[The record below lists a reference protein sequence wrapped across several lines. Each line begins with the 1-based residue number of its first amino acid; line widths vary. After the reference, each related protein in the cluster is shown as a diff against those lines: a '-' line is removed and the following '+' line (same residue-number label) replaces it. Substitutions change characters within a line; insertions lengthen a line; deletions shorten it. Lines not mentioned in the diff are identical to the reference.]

1 MHRKRLSGAQ
11 YKKAAREK
19 EEREKK
25 AINQTIKLDK
35 FLYVKNI
42 DDANQTNVN
51 SRHSSSTVLD
61 QSNDVIPT
69 DGVEINN
76 VISSSES
83 EFPNLTAEEII
94 KLIPTDSV
102 EIINKITSNFES
114 ETPNLTTKEI
124 IHETIST
131 PETCNILESSFSFNK
146 DPAFWT
152 VNEHARYYFSING
165 FDVNIYK
172 NCDFINSKLE
182 SRCMTKNMFERLLP
196 YGEKI
201 ESRNDESYLSMQGF
215 NDWKNAQ
222 SRFKQHECST
232 NHRQSLITMK
242 TMANLSNR
250 IDKKLF
256 SQLEDEISYW
266 KNILRRVVAVIKSL
280 SSRGLPFRGQNEVI
294 GSVHNGNFLMAIE
307 LVAQFDPFLAQHISR
322 YGNPGSGHTS
332 HKANDMK
339 KAVLDTLESLDISI
353 SDCRGQAY
361 DTANNMSGRYN
372 GLQAKIKE
380 LNPLAVYIPCAAH
393 SLNLV
398 GTHAVQCSNEA
409 TQFFLHE
416 LDDHQEM
423 MLVLLGNDNS
433 EPAETR
439 NEASG
444 LRKKFEKLETTF
456 MAIFWGFI
464 LNRLN
469 LVSKKLQSVE
479 IDITVVLKL
488 YDSLI
493 NLILSQRDN
502 FDEFEK
508 KAILRA
514 QIKEYKTTI
523 SRKKK
528 RTIPYDES
536 RPDDVQLTGRN
547 HFRINTYLTIL
558 DKLNNEH
565 QKRHYE
571 EFEHELLH
579 FRSLL
584 ISKYNEG
591 EFTALKLLEIIY
603 KDDLKSVFPNIEII
617 LRIYISTPATN
628 CTAERSFSSLKR
640 IKTYLRSKLGQEKL
654 NSLAILTIE
663 SEMTEKIQFEDII
676 QNFVEK
682 KARRKQMK

>member
-35 FLYVKNI
+35 FLFVKNI

-83 EFPNLTAEEII
+83 EFPNLTAEEIN
-94 KLIPTDSV
+94 KLIHTDSV
-102 EIINKITSNFES
+102 EIINKITCNSES

-131 PETCNILESSFSFNK
+131 PESCNILESSFSFNK

-152 VNEHARYYFSING
+152 VNEHARDYFSING
-165 FDVNIYK
+165 FDVNTYK

-196 YGEKI
+196 NGEKI
-201 ESRNDESYLSMQGF
+201 ERFWLVYSESTGKAFCGPCFFFSSRNDEFYLSTQGF

-242 TMANLSNR
+242 TRANLSNR

-307 LVAQFDPFLAQHISR
+307 LVAQFDPFLAQHIAR

-332 HKANDMK
+332 YLSSTIYEDIMQLMANKIIHTIVDQIKKCKYFSLIIDSTPDITHIDQLSFIVRYVYEGIPVERFIQFIPSCGHKANDMK

-353 SDCRGQAY
+353 HDCRGQAY

-409 TQFFLHE
+409 AKFFLHVQH
-416 LDDHQEM
+416 LY
-423 MLVLLGNDNS
+423 
-433 EPAETR
+433 TFF
-439 NEASG
+439 SG
-444 LRKKFEKLETTF
+444 STHR
-456 MAIFWGFI
+456 W
-464 LNRLN
+464 
-469 LVSKKLQSVE
+469 
-479 IDITVVLKL
+479 
-488 YDSLI
+488 
-493 NLILSQRDN
+493 
-502 FDEFEK
+502 
-508 KAILRA
+508 
-514 QIKEYKTTI
+514 
-523 SRKKK
+523 
-528 RTIPYDES
+528 
-536 RPDDVQLTGRN
+536 
-547 HFRINTYLTIL
+547 
-558 DKLNNEH
+558 
-565 QKRHYE
+565 
-571 EFEHELLH
+571 
-579 FRSLL
+579 
-584 ISKYNEG
+584 
-591 EFTALKLLEIIY
+591 
-603 KDDLKSVFPNIEII
+603 NI
-617 LRIYISTPATN
+617 
-628 CTAERSFSSLKR
+628 
-640 IKTYLRSKLGQEKL
+640 
-654 NSLAILTIE
+654 
-663 SEMTEKIQFEDII
+663 
-676 QNFVEK
+676 
-682 KARRKQMK
+682 